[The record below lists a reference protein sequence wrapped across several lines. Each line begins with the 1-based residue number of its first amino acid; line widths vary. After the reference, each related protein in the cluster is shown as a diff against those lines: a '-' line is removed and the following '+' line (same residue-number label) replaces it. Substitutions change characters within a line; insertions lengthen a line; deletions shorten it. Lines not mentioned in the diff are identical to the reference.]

1 MLYRLCKGNPPLAP
15 RAPAR
20 QAAVAFILVTLA
32 IDALGFGIVIPILPE
47 LVRTLSG
54 LSRSG
59 ASFAMGLSVALFAF
73 AQLLAAPVLGALS
86 DRFGRRPVI
95 LLSVTGIAANY
106 ILLAWAPTLPWLYL
120 GRLLAG
126 ATAANVSTATAYIA
140 DVSPPDQRAR
150 RFGLIGATFSFGFVI
165 GPAVGG
171 WLGAIDL
178 RLPFMVSA
186 VLAGCN
192 ALYGLLVLP
201 ESLAPEHRQPFAWRG
216 ANPVS
221 ALRLLTGDAVLKRL
235 ALAWSCM
242 WFGIGAIQTV
252 FVLSTGLRF
261 GWGPRENGEAL
272 ALVGIS
278 GALVQTFLV
287 RRATTRFGERGA
299 AMIGQGAS
307 VIAYLGLALAPVP
320 WMIYPAI
327 MVNAIGQIANPSVRS
342 LISARAGPDNQG
354 HVMGGLSVVE
364 GLTAIVSP
372 LVASVLFSQFSGA
385 GAIIHFPGLPFMV
398 ASAAFVVAIMAV
410 HVGPARH
417 VRVKPAE

>member
-1 MLYRLCKGNPPLAP
+1 M
-15 RAPAR
+15 
-20 QAAVAFILVTLA
+20 VTLA
-32 IDALGFGIVIPILPE
+32 IDALGFGLVVPILPE

-54 LSRSG
+54 LSRSS
-59 ASFAMGLSVALFAF
+59 ASFAVGASVAMFAF
-73 AQLLAAPVLGALS
+73 AQLLAAPLLGALS

-106 ILLAWAPTLPWLYL
+106 LLLAWAPSLPWLYL

-126 ATAANVSTATAYIA
+126 ATSANASTATAYIA
-140 DVSPPDQRAR
+140 DISPPELRAR
-150 RFGLIGATFSFGFVI
+150 RFGLIGATFGFGFVI

-178 RLPFMVSA
+178 RLPFIA
-186 VLAGCN
+186 AAALAGCN

-221 ALRLLTGDAVLKRL
+221 ALHLLTRDAVLKRL

-261 GWGPRENGEAL
+261 GWGPVENGTAL
-272 ALVGIS
+272 ALVGVS

-287 RRATTRFGERGA
+287 RRATVRFGERGA
-299 AMIGQGAS
+299 AMLGQGCS
-307 VIAYLGLALAPVP
+307 VLAYVGLALAPVG

-327 MVNAIGQIANPSVRS
+327 MCNALGQLANPAVRS
-342 LISARAGPDNQG
+342 LISARAGPGNQG
-354 HVMGGLSVVE
+354 HVMGALSVVE
-364 GLTAIVSP
+364 GMTAIVSP
-372 LVASVLFSQFSGA
+372 LVASVLFSRFSAPGA
-385 GAIIHFPGLPFMV
+385 WPHLPGLPFLV
-398 ASAAFVVAIMAV
+398 ASAGFVIAILAVRNVPVARAAEV
-410 HVGPARH
+410 TPA
-417 VRVKPAE
+417 P

>member
-1 MLYRLCKGNPPLAP
+1 MKHPTVPH
-15 RAPAR
+15 PAR
-20 QAAVAFILVTLA
+20 HAAVAFILVTLA

-54 LSRSG
+54 LSRSQ
-59 ASFAMGLSVALFAF
+59 ASFAMGASVAMFAF
-73 AQLLAAPVLGALS
+73 AQLFAAPLLGGLS

-95 LLSVTGIAANY
+95 LLSVTGMAANY
-106 ILLAWAPTLPWLYL
+106 LLLAWAPSLPWLYL

-140 DVSPPDQRAR
+140 DISPPELRAR

-165 GPAVGG
+165 GPALGG
-171 WLGAIDL
+171 WLGAMDL

-186 VLAGCN
+186 ALAGCN
-192 ALYGLLVLP
+192 ALYGLFVLP
-201 ESLAPEHRQPFAWRG
+201 ESLAPEHRQAFQWRG
-216 ANPVS
+216 ANPIS
-221 ALRLLTGDAVLKRL
+221 ALHLLTRDAVLKRL
-235 ALAWSCM
+235 ALAWACM

-261 GWGPRENGEAL
+261 GWGPQQNGGAL
-272 ALVGIS
+272 ALVGVS
-278 GALVQTFLV
+278 GALVQIFLV
-287 RRATTRFGERGA
+287 RRATAKLGERGA
-299 AMIGQGAS
+299 AMLGQGAS
-307 VIAYLGLALAPVP
+307 VVAYLGLAFAPVA
-320 WMIYPAI
+320 WVLYPAI
-327 MVNAIGQIANPSVRS
+327 IVNALGQLANPAVRS

-372 LVASVLFSQFSGA
+372 VLASVLFSQFSGPNA
-385 GAIIHFPGLPFMV
+385 LLQLPGLPFLV

-410 HVGPARH
+410 HVGPARS
-417 VRVKPAE
+417 VRVAPVVVPPA

>member
-1 MLYRLCKGNPPLAP
+1 MTP

-20 QAAVAFILVTLA
+20 RAAVAFILVTLA

-54 LSRSG
+54 LTRAG

-73 AQLLAAPVLGALS
+73 AQLFAAPLLGGLS

-95 LLSVTGIAANY
+95 LLSVTGMAANY
-106 ILLAWAPTLPWLYL
+106 LLLAWAPSLPWIYL

-140 DVSPPDQRAR
+140 DISPPDQRAR

-171 WLGAIDL
+171 YLGAIDL

-186 VLAGCN
+186 ALAGCN

-201 ESLAPEHRQPFAWRG
+201 ESLAPEHRQEFTWRG
-216 ANPVS
+216 ANPVA
-221 ALRLLTGDAVLKRL
+221 ALHLLTRDAVLKRL
-235 ALAWSCM
+235 ALAWACM

-261 GWGPRENGEAL
+261 GWGPHQNGEAL
-272 ALVGIS
+272 ALVGVS

-287 RRATTRFGERGA
+287 RRATARFGERGA

-307 VIAYLGLALAPVP
+307 MIAYLGIAFAPVP
-320 WMIYPAI
+320 WMLYPAI
-327 MVNAIGQIANPSVRS
+327 MVNALGQLANPAVRS

-372 LVASVLFSQFSGA
+372 LIASVLFSQFA
-385 GAIIHFPGLPFMV
+385 GPDAIFRFPGAPFLV
-398 ASAAFVVAIMAV
+398 ASAAFVVAILAV
-410 HVGPARH
+410 HVGPARQI
-417 VRVKPAE
+417 RARPAE